1 MSMAPTS
8 LSDASLTT
16 GGTQTSTET
25 GSWAMTTHSVIW
37 STNTG
42 SPSHRVLRERTEA
55 RPALVSCA
63 VVAVVTLLCAANLID
78 VYGSAGAWA
87 LAAVPAAMLGALIAF
102 AGVLPPLRLWWQL
115 FFLVFAQWIVGPVVC
130 LNDTT
135 IGHVIPSF
143 ETLRLG
149 WRETFGSFKYLI
161 AIEPPVGNAQ
171 GALLAVWT
179 LCLWTAAIAGFFALL
194 DDARW
199 SVAVIALEIA
209 AMVACALL
217 GTAHGVMRGPCG
229 IVFALILIVWLSWR
243 MRMFESGRWIS
254 SLVIVVLA
262 AAVAFGGCLLLPA
275 QRTILRDHYEPPL
288 SPSDYTSPL
297 STMRAY
303 IKSYKDTTVLTA
315 QNLPEGSSV
324 RLAVMDR
331 FDGNV
336 WNLSDSRESRDSA
349 NYTRVGT
356 AIGNDIQGKPFTAKF
371 TVRDGL
377 GDDWLPLAGAATA
390 VRFGNEKNAES
401 FYYNVGTDS
410 GLLRGGVKKGL
421 TYTER
426 GVIPDEPSD
435 KQIAEAEA
443 ARIDQPK
450 AEDVPNEVG
459 KLASATAGGKSH
471 GGEAAQ
477 QLVAMLREQ
486 GWFSHGLASDY
497 PSSPGH
503 GNHRITQLLTPDGAM
518 VGDSEQYA
526 SAMALM
532 AREIGLPSR
541 VVLGFLP
548 KDKDG
553 DISNARTKADGDGTV
568 IDFTGNDVTAWV
580 EINLEG
586 YGWVPFYPTPKETKT
601 PDDDQN
607 LTPPNPQNLVRQP
620 PLPLTD
626 PLRDETNTTSQSS
639 FGGTEAVEAL
649 EPSKW
654 AQAGRVIGKVALYG
668 SPVWIVLLAC
678 GAILLGKAI
687 QLAVLR
693 KRGRPQMRMASGWQ
707 SLAVLARQ
715 SGIDAHG
722 TRREQSQQI
731 AEQLRLDPTAMQ
743 SACRQADYATF
754 SGQDVSDEQATSY
767 WKSIDELRAA
777 MLATLPR
784 MRRWRTR
791 LSLRGV
797 RQMKPVDV
805 TVGYHKAEAAGEQQ
819 TAPRRA
825 GESGS
830 ANSKHRKF
838 RFPRARH

>member
-1 MSMAPTS
+1 MSTAPNPSTIP
-8 LSDASLTT
+8 DMSLT
-16 GGTQTSTET
+16 GTHTSTET

-42 SPSHRVLRERTEA
+42 RPTHRVVREKTEA

-63 VVAVVTLLCAANLID
+63 VLAVVTLLCAANLID
-78 VYGSAGAWA
+78 VYGSAAQWA
-87 LAAVPAAMLGALIAF
+87 LGAVPAAVIGAAVAF
-102 AGVLPPLRLWWQL
+102 AGVFRALRLWWQL
-115 FFLVFAQWIVGPVVC
+115 FFLVVAQWVIGPVVC

-135 IGHVIPSF
+135 IGHAVPSL

-179 LCLWTAAIAGFFALL
+179 LCLWATAIAGFFALL
-194 DDARW
+194 PDPHW
-199 SVAVIALEIA
+199 SFVSIVIEIA
-209 AMVACALL
+209 TLCACALL
-217 GTAHGVMRGPCG
+217 GTSAGVARIPCG
-229 IVFALILIVWLSWR
+229 IVFALTLIIWLSWR
-243 MRMFESGRWIS
+243 MRMFESGRWVS
-254 SLVIVVLA
+254 SCVIVVLA
-262 AAVAFGGCLLLPA
+262 AAVACGGCLLMPA
-275 QRTILRDHYEPPL
+275 DRTILRDHYEPPL
-288 SPSDYTSPL
+288 SPNDYTSPL

-303 IKSYKDTTVLTA
+303 IKSYRDTTVLSVHD
-315 QNLPEGSSV
+315 LPEGTPV

-336 WNLSDSRESRDSA
+336 WNLSDSRESKDSA

-356 AIGNDIQGKPFTAKF
+356 SIRNGGLGRGFTAEF
-371 TVRDGL
+371 TVHDGL
-377 GDDWLPLAGAATA
+377 GDDWLPLAGAATS
-390 VRFGNEKNAES
+390 VRFGDEKNAEA

-410 GLLRGGVKKGL
+410 GLLRDGVHKGL
-421 TYTER
+421 TYTET
-426 GVIPDEPSD
+426 GILPDEPND

-443 ARIDQPK
+443 AHIDQPK

-459 KLASATAGGKSH
+459 KLASATAGGQSH

-477 QLVAMLREQ
+477 QLVSMLREQ
-486 GWFSHGLASDY
+486 GWFSHGLGSDY
-497 PSSPGH
+497 ASSPGH
-503 GNHRITQLLTPDGAM
+503 GNHRLAQLLGGEM

-532 AREIGLPSR
+532 ARELGLPSR

-553 DISNARTKADGDGTV
+553 DISNARTTTEGDGTL

-580 EINLEG
+580 EINLDH

-639 FGGTEAVEAL
+639 FGGSEAAEAP

-668 SPVWIVLLAC
+668 SPVWALLLIC
-678 GAILLGKAI
+678 GAILLGKAL
-687 QLAVLR
+687 QLALLR
-693 KRGRPQMRMASGWQ
+693 KRGKPQMRMASGWQ
-707 SLAVLARQ
+707 SVAVLARQ

-731 AEQLRLDPTAMQ
+731 AEQLKIDPSTMQ
-743 SACRQADYATF
+743 SVCRQADYATF
-754 SGQDVSDEQATSY
+754 SGQDVSDEQAASY
-767 WKSIDELRAA
+767 WRRVDELRAA
-777 MLATLPR
+777 MLAALPR
-784 MRRWRTR
+784 MRRWRTK

-797 RQMKPVDV
+797 RQMKPTDV
-805 TVGYHKAEAAGEQQ
+805 TVEYHKAEASDDADATRGDGT
-819 TAPRRA
+819 TARK
-825 GESGS
+825 
-830 ANSKHRKF
+830 KHRKRWF
-838 RFPRARH
+838 SHARHQ

>member
-8 LSDASLTT
+8 IPDASLTT

-42 SPSHRVLRERTEA
+42 KPTHRIVREKTEA
-55 RPALVSCA
+55 KPALVSCT
-63 VVAVVTLLCAANLID
+63 VVAIVTLLCAANLID

-87 LAAVPAAMLGALIAF
+87 TAAVPAAVIGALIAF
-102 AGVLPPLRLWWQL
+102 AGVAPPLRLWWQL
-115 FFLVFAQWIVGPVVC
+115 FFLVFAQWIVGPVIC

-135 IGHVIPSF
+135 IGRVIPSL

-161 AIEPPVGNAQ
+161 AIEPPVGDAQ

-194 DDARW
+194 DDPRW
-199 SVAVIALEIA
+199 SVAAIVLEIA
-209 AMVACALL
+209 AMCACALL
-217 GTAHGVMRGPCG
+217 GTADGVARIPCG
-229 IVFALILIVWLSWR
+229 IAFALVLIVWLSWR

-288 SPSDYTSPL
+288 SPNDYTSPL

-303 IKSYKDTTVLTA
+303 IKSYKDTTVLTVHG
-315 QNLPEGSSV
+315 LPEGTCV

-349 NYTRVGT
+349 NYARVGT
-356 AIGNDIQGKPFTAKF
+356 SIRNDAEGRPFTAKF

-377 GDDWLPLAGAATA
+377 GDDWLPLAGAATS
-390 VRFGNEKNAES
+390 VRFSNEKNAES

-410 GLLRGGVKKGL
+410 GLLRDGVKKGL
-421 TYTER
+421 TYTEH
-426 GVIPDEPSD
+426 GIIPDEPSD

-450 AEDVPNEVG
+450 ADDVPNEVG

-477 QLVAMLREQ
+477 QLVAMLRDQ
-486 GWFSHGLASDY
+486 GWFSHGLGSDY
-497 PSSPGH
+497 QSSPGH
-503 GNHRITQLLTPDGAM
+503 GNHRIAQLLGGEM

-532 AREIGLPSR
+532 ARELGLPSR

-553 DISNARTKADGDGTV
+553 DISNARTQTEGDGTI

-639 FGGTEAVEAL
+639 FGGTEAAEAP

-668 SPVWIVLLAC
+668 SPLWIVLLIV

-687 QLAVLR
+687 QLAMLR

-707 SLAVLARQ
+707 SVAVLARQ

-722 TRREQSQQI
+722 TRREQAQQI
-731 AEQLRLDPTAMQ
+731 TEQLKLDPTAMQ

-754 SGQDVSDEQATSY
+754 SGQDVSDEQASTY
-767 WKSIDELRAA
+767 WHAIDELRAA

-784 MRRWRTR
+784 MRRWRTK

-805 TVGYHKAEAAGEQQ
+805 TVGYHKAEANDEKQS
-819 TAPRRA
+819 APRRA
-825 GESGS
+825 GESAS
-830 ANSKHRKF
+830 ADSKHRKR
-838 RFPRARH
+838 RFSHARH